1 MDRDYTTEGAE
12 DWMNDLTT
20 DDEMRR
26 AEVPKDPYG
35 SLLGVKMY
43 ERLVVS
49 VIPRCTMY
57 YRVDDCKISAHTVY
71 CRSHS
76 SSTQLLLACTG
87 Y

>member
-43 ERLVVS
+43 ERLVLFPVAQCIIEWMIVRS
-49 VIPRCTMY
+49 VLTLY
-57 YRVDDCKISAHTVY
+57 TVDHTQVQ
-71 CRSHS
+71 RSFF
-76 SSTQLLLACTG
+76 
-87 Y
+87 